1 MFSGCMCA
9 PLCFKQGI
17 QTVGGLKSAALEAG
31 GWVEWM
37 NSSHFQNM
45 PANTI
50 KSALHGRHAPFSM
63 DVTVTGCVTVVD
75 KVTSV
80 GVVSL
85 RKWVALITRCL
96 PSLPR

>member
-1 MFSGCMCA
+1 MSSGCMWA
-9 PLCFKQGI
+9 PLSFKHGI
-17 QTVGGLKSAALEAG
+17 QTGAGLKSAAPQAG

-37 NSSHFQNM
+37 DSPHFQNT

-50 KSALHGRHAPFSM
+50 KSAVHGRHAPFSM

-85 RKWVALITRCL
+85 RK
-96 PSLPR
+96 